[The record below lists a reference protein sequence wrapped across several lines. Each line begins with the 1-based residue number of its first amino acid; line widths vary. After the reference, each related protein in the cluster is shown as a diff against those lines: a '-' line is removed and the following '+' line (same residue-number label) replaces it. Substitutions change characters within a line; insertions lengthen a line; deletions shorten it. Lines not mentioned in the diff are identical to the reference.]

1 MNNSNSIKVF
11 IVEDDWE
18 FAEELKKDLEA
29 SNENGSLTYD
39 IKVFDTGDECVKEL
53 SVNPELVIL
62 DLKLPGMSGL
72 ELLQQVKQYN
82 NEIKTIVLSGQKE
95 VEQVI
100 EVYKA
105 GADDYLVKNEKYL
118 DELEQAI
125 HRLTNNIKLRKQ
137 VDKLKEQIVDRN
149 KYSLILG
156 GSPKLLEVLKLMQKV
171 EKNDIMVLITGESGT
186 GKELVAR
193 TIHYNSHRK
202 NNAFIPINVPAIPED
217 LIESELFGHE
227 KGAFT
232 GAVNKRIGKFEEGD
246 GGTIFLD
253 EIGEMDLDLQAKLLR
268 VLQENEVVRVGS
280 NKIIN
285 IDVRVLASTN
295 RDLLQEVK
303 AGRFRE
309 DLYYR
314 LNGFLID
321 LPPLRERGDDIL
333 LLAKNFLDDFCKRN
347 KLPAKKISQGAA
359 QTLLNYDWPGNIR
372 ELKSSIER
380 AILLAETNEIQYN
393 DLINCTTEE

>member
-1 MNNSNSIKVF
+1 
-11 IVEDDWE
+11 
-18 FAEELKKDLEA
+18 
-29 SNENGSLTYD
+29 
-39 IKVFDTGDECVKEL
+39 
-53 SVNPELVIL
+53 
-62 DLKLPGMSGL
+62 MSGL
-72 ELLQQVKQYN
+72 ELLQEVKKHDQ
-82 NEIKTIVLSGQKE
+82 EIKAIVLSGQKD
-95 VEQVI
+95 VEQAI

-105 GADDYLVKNEKYL
+105 GADDYLVKNDKYL
-118 DELEQAI
+118 EELEHAI
-125 HRLTNNIKLRKQ
+125 ERLTVTIKLKKQ
-137 VDKLKEQIVDRN
+137 VDHLKDQIADRN

-156 GSPKLLEVLKLMQKV
+156 GSSKLLEVLKLMQKV

-193 TIHYNSHRK
+193 TIHYNSQRK
-202 NNAFIPINVPAIPED
+202 SHAFIPINVPAIPED

-232 GAVNKRIGKFEEGD
+232 GAVNKRIGKFEEGN

-253 EIGEMDLDLQAKLLR
+253 EIGEMDMDLQAKLLR

-285 IDVRVLASTN
+285 IDVRILASTN

-303 AGRFRE
+303 AGQFRE

-314 LNGFLID
+314 LNGFLIN

-333 LLAKNFLDDFCKRN
+333 LLAKSFLNSFCKRN
-347 KLPAKKISQGAA
+347 NIKTKNISKGAV

-380 AILLAETNEIQYN
+380 AILLADTDEIQYS